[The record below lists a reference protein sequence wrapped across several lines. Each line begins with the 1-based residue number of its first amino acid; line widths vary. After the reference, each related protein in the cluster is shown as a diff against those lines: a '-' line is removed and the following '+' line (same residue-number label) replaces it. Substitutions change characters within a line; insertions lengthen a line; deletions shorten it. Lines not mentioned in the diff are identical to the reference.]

1 MRANL
6 LDEDSL
12 RSCMGSDTPLLCQ
25 PAASPPSV
33 RSAFASLSRASVVP
47 PARRGHKRLIYLE
60 KAGFAARGGNLI
72 DPILWIGGAPARR
85 PVRAGRRGSSLPQKD
100 RAPGFCGLFPG

>member
-72 DPILWIGGAPARR
+72 DPILWIGGGAARRAAPAAPRR
-85 PVRAGRRGSSLPQKD
+85 ARPPPKE
-100 RAPGFCGLFPG
+100 